1 MPPATGSSAI
11 LRTLRHPDYGLYT
24 LGNSVSLIGM
34 WMQRISIGWLT
45 WDLTHSGTW
54 LGAVAFAD
62 LFPSVFIGLIGGVA
76 ADRLDRVR
84 VIMACQGTAML
95 LSVLMGI
102 LTLSGHVTVELLF
115 VLVFLGGV
123 VIGFNQPSR
132 LALVPSLV
140 PRENLTTAVAINSIV
155 FNTARFIGPAI
166 AGLVIVASDVA
177 WAFFA
182 NAVSYLALLVAL
194 AVIRRRNPG
203 AGRDPGAVRPRTGI
217 IADIGAGIG
226 YAVRHP
232 GIGPLL
238 GLHLVG
244 SIMVRPVLELLPGF
258 ADRVFQGGADTL
270 ATLTSTVG
278 IGAVIGGWLLARRS
292 GTDGLVTLV
301 LASTAGISLAVLAFV
316 ATDELWVGI
325 AAAAVLGAVMV
336 ASGVGLQTVVQL
348 AVEPSIRG
356 RVLALHGLIF
366 RGGPAI
372 GALMMGTAGD
382 LVGLPIPV
390 GVGAVVA
397 LVMTGLVALR
407 SDRIRAAI
415 EGPPPAVAG
424 RSAGDGG
431 GT

>member
-1 MPPATGSSAI
+1 MPSPTGSRAI

-95 LSVLMGI
+95 LSVLLGI
-102 LTLSGHVTVELLF
+102 LTLAGQVTVELL
-115 VLVFLGGV
+115 VGLVFLGGV

-140 PRENLTTAVAINSIV
+140 PREYLTTAVAINSIV
-155 FNTARFIGPAI
+155 FNTARFIGPAV

-182 NAVSYLALLVAL
+182 NAVSYLALLIAL

-203 AGRDPGAVRPRTGI
+203 AGRDPGALRVRTGV
-217 IADIGAGIG
+217 IADIGAGLT
-226 YAVRHP
+226 YAIRHP

-258 ADRVFQGGADTL
+258 ADHVFQGGADTL

-278 IGAVIGGWLLARRS
+278 IGAVIGGWLLARRT
-292 GTDGLVTLV
+292 GTQGLVTLV
-301 LASTAGISLAVLAFV
+301 LTSTAGISIAVLAFV
-316 ATDELWVGI
+316 ATDVVWIGI

-382 LVGLPIPV
+382 FVGLRLPV
-390 GVGAVVA
+390 GLGAVVA
-397 LVMTGLVALR
+397 LAMVGLVTLR
-407 SDRIRAAI
+407 AGRIRAAI
-415 EGPPPAVAG
+415 ETP
-424 RSAGDGG
+424 SAGP
-431 GT
+431 